1 MVGFD
6 EYIILELNTRKKQNK
21 DRKFTDFLVMEGRI
35 RGMKIINSMLKTDA
49 TMFFKKILKFFL
61 TTKS

>member
-21 DRKFTDFLVMEGRI
+21 DQKFTDFLVMEGRI
-35 RGMKIINSMLKTDA
+35 RNMEIINSMLKTDA
-49 TMFFKKILKFFL
+49 TMF
-61 TTKS
+61 

>member
-35 RGMKIINSMLKTDA
+35 RVMKIINSMLKTDA
-49 TMFFKKILKFFL
+49 TMILKKILKFFL
-61 TTKS
+61 NTKS